1 MHKKGIF
8 AFEMVLHFILT
19 ARVCTC
25 KPDGEAVNYS
35 ITIPY
40 GI

>member
-25 KPDGEAVNYS
+25 KPDGEAVNLCD
-35 ITIPY
+35 TNPY
-40 GI
+40 VA